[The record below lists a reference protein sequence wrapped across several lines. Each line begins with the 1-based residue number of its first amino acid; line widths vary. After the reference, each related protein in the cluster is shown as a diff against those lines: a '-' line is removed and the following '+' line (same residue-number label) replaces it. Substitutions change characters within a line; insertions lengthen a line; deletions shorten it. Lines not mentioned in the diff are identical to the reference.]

1 MKPVNWSN
9 CRNLHMYMVRHR
21 CQGQSYA
28 RGDIT
33 DDDLVAK
40 LDRPKRKI
48 LDYKSEF
55 VNNYKISSG
64 LIKRKKNILQVFAIS
79 DENLIYR
86 FVLITNKNEFN
97 IFSEQFE
104 AVAYSFERVSSNQK
118 LSSLDPPKIRILR
131 NLQDKKFISSIKEKT
146 TLQTKY
152 AKEIFETINDLE
164 NKPQEKEKIK
174 FIY

>member
-1 MKPVNWSN
+1 MQYLSEWIKVPE
-9 CRNLHMYMVRHR
+9 
-21 CQGQSYA
+21 
-28 RGDIT
+28 
-33 DDDLVAK
+33 
-40 LDRPKRKI
+40 RKI

-104 AVAYSFERVSSNQK
+104 AIAYSFERVSSNQK
-118 LSSLDPPKIRILR
+118 LSSLDPPK
-131 NLQDKKFISSIKEKT
+131 N
-146 TLQTKY
+146 
-152 AKEIFETINDLE
+152 
-164 NKPQEKEKIK
+164 
-174 FIY
+174 